1 MGQNRFLTARLNIGS
16 ACSLQWY
23 IFIYKSFYRAVL
35 WGIVSHDIS
44 FISLLACLQNEIL
57 HIRPNATTPK
67 NDFMMLFFSLS
78 LCSFFT
84 RVNFDGN
91 VKYYILID
99 SKKVSKQK
107 KRQNFFRVTITNLHV
122 QMSYHASVIRIT
134 ISW

>member
-1 MGQNRFLTARLNIGS
+1 
-16 ACSLQWY
+16 
-23 IFIYKSFYRAVL
+23 
-35 WGIVSHDIS
+35 
-44 FISLLACLQNEIL
+44 
-57 HIRPNATTPK
+57 
-67 NDFMMLFFSLS
+67 MMLFFSLS

-84 RVNFDGN
+84 GVNFDGN

-122 QMSYHASVIRIT
+122 QTSYHASVIRIT